1 MRRNPCPAFLGRP
14 PGVPGQPGGL
24 GLELR
29 VQSPRLL
36 CVITEDIP
44 VEQEEHGPETCHLV
58 TFISAASAFTDRVSL
73 MRWKE
78 QGHWKEADLNLNPGT
93 SPWAVGLPGGFSL
106 SLCFLTCKRR
116 RLHYTFS
123 GCCVGGFSATMH
135 ESAQWTV
142 DG

>member
-93 SPWAVGLPGGFSL
+93 SPWAVGLAGRLFS
-106 SLCFLTCKRR
+106 
-116 RLHYTFS
+116 
-123 GCCVGGFSATMH
+123 
-135 ESAQWTV
+135 
-142 DG
+142 

>member
-1 MRRNPCPAFLGRP
+1 M
-14 PGVPGQPGGL
+14 
-24 GLELR
+24 
-29 VQSPRLL
+29 QSPRLL

-93 SPWAVGLPGGFSL
+93 SPWAVGLAGRLFS
-106 SLCFLTCKRR
+106 
-116 RLHYTFS
+116 
-123 GCCVGGFSATMH
+123 
-135 ESAQWTV
+135 
-142 DG
+142 